1 MILSGKE
8 IIKQVEEGK
17 IYIENFK
24 PEKVNPNS
32 YNLTLNP
39 KMKVYKIDPS
49 KGYVDSKA
57 KPELEEVIIPE
68 DGYVLEPGKFYLAAT
83 NEYTKTI
90 GYIPMIDGRSSFAR
104 LGVQV
109 HMTAGFGDVG
119 FEGTFTLEIAT
130 MQPVKIYPN
139 QEICQIYYQTIAGD
153 PSIVYT
159 GKYARSRETVGC
171 RLYTE

>member
-49 KGYVDSKA
+49 
-57 KPELEEVIIPE
+57 
-68 DGYVLEPGKFYLAAT
+68 
-83 NEYTKTI
+83 
-90 GYIPMIDGRSSFAR
+90 
-104 LGVQV
+104 
-109 HMTAGFGDVG
+109 
-119 FEGTFTLEIAT
+119 
-130 MQPVKIYPN
+130 
-139 QEICQIYYQTIAGD
+139 
-153 PSIVYT
+153 
-159 GKYARSRETVGC
+159 
-171 RLYTE
+171 